1 MDEEEELELIR
12 KKKLQQLQQQLQ
24 MQYLQQAALEERQK
38 QVEIQKQMILRQIL
52 TPEARERLTA
62 LKLAKPEL
70 VEVVENQ
77 LLLLLQNGRLTKQ
90 IDDATLKQ
98 LLARIGSRKREIK
111 IKRLN

>member
-1 MDEEEELELIR
+1 MDEEEELEPIR
-12 KKKLQQLQQQLQ
+12 KKKLQQLQ

-52 TPEARERLTA
+52 TPEARERLTT

-77 LLLLLQNGRLTKQ
+77 LLLLLRNGRLTKQ